1 MFRPAMRPA
10 ISLRPSHVIPQYI
23 TAPTALV
30 FLRPNSL
37 NNKAPCRSFTST
49 SEPNNDR
56 LTWDE
61 FLRLRK
67 QRRITGV
74 LASIPTAAVGIYTGL
89 STFGLG
95 EIDPAQ
101 TILGFDPFLMNAAFV
116 FGCGIFGWL
125 VGPTIGR
132 GAWHLLHRH
141 KTHLIS
147 LVTPPFIIFEDRETR
162 ADGSVEGGTV
172 LQTYREE

>member
-1 MFRPAMRPA
+1 MFRRAVRPA
-10 ISLRPSHVIPQYI
+10 LSVRPSLVISQYF
-23 TAPTALV
+23 TAPTALASC
-30 FLRPNSL
+30 RPICL
-37 NNKAPCRSFTST
+37 NTVSSSRSFTST
-49 SEPNNDR
+49 SPPNSDR

-74 LASIPTAAVGIYTGL
+74 LASIPTSALGVYTGL
-89 STFGLG
+89 NYFGLG

-116 FGCGIFGWL
+116 VGCGIFGWL
-125 VGPTIGR
+125 IGPTIGR
-132 GAWHLLHRH
+132 AVWHLLHRQ

-147 LVTPPFIIFEDRETR
+147 LVISRSTR
-162 ADGSVEGGTV
+162 TGIRRQRANCFVEGGTV
-172 LQTYREE
+172 LQTY